1 VPGSEV
7 LPNKL
12 AAKVYDQMLDKCAA
26 AEYEAQSGD
35 AA

>member
-12 AAKVYDQMLDKCAA
+12 AAKVYDQMLDKYAA
-26 AEYEAQSGD
+26 AECEAQSGD